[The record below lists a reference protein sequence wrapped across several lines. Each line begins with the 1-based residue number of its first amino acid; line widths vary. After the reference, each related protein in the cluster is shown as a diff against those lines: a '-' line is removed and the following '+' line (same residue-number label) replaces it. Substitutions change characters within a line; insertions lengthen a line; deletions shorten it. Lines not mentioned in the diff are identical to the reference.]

1 MKMEAFDFAFIGVI
15 LRLTAPIL
23 LATIGALYAD
33 RAGVANISLEA
44 YMLFGAFFA
53 VVGSYF
59 TGSYLIG
66 VLFAVVIG
74 MVVSSFFSLLTLKL
88 GGNEI
93 VVGLAIIFLSMGF
106 TKFLLSLIFDTTGSF
121 SSPEI
126 NGLPI
131 IDIPLLSSIPIIGEL
146 FSGQTF
152 IVYFSFLSVIATHII
167 LYKTPF
173 GIQIIACGENE
184 EAASTI
190 GINVTRT
197 RFIANL
203 ITGGLCGL
211 AGAQLSLGFLTMFS
225 ENMTAGQGFIAMAA
239 VIFAKAIPVRVLI
252 ISLIFGISNAISNQL
267 QTAALPTELVLM
279 APYIIVIIALMFNF
293 ERLSF
298 RRKTK
303 TEVSADS

>member
-1 MKMEAFDFAFIGVI
+1 MEAFDFAFLGVI

-59 TGSYLIG
+59 TGSYLMG
-66 VLFAVVIG
+66 VLFAILIG
-74 MVVSSFFSLLTLKL
+74 MIVSSFFSLLTLKL

-126 NGLPI
+126 IGLPI
-131 IDIPLLSSIPIIGEL
+131 IDIPLLHAIPIIGEL
-146 FSGQTF
+146 FTGQTF
-152 IVYFSFLSVIATHII
+152 IVYFAFLSVIATHII

-239 VIFAKAIPVRVLI
+239 VIFAKAIPSRVLI
-252 ISLIFGISNAISNQL
+252 ISLIFGISNAVSNQL

-279 APYIIVIIALMFNF
+279 APYIIVIIALMFNI
-293 ERLSF
+293 ERFSF
-298 RRKTK
+298 RKKTK
-303 TEVSADS
+303 TEVSP